1 MKVIYSDGYFLK
13 LGDHVFPAVKY
24 RRVKERLLEEKI
36 IEPSDLREPAPATDE
51 DLLLVHTPSYLQ
63 KLKMGTFSPV
73 EVMRHEV
80 PYSRELVDAFVLAA
94 GGSILA
100 ARLALEEGAAV
111 NLGGGFH
118 HAFPDHGEGFCLI
131 HDVAV
136 AIRRMQK
143 ERKLRKAMVV
153 DCDVHHGN
161 GTAAIFKKDPDV
173 FTLSLHQFNN
183 YPQWKPES
191 TLDVD
196 LADGVQDSEYLDKL
210 SAALD
215 AALRQLVPDML
226 FYVAGADPYQEDQL
240 GGLHL
245 TLEGLVKRDQLVLK
259 TFRQRRIPAHVTLA
273 GGYAVEVEDTV
284 TIHAHTVRST
294 KEIFGGWR

>member
-1 MKVIYSDGYFLK
+1 VKVVYSDGYFLK
-13 LGDHVFPAVKY
+13 LGDHVFPAIKY

-36 IEPSDLREPAPATDE
+36 LEPSDLREPAPATDE

-63 KLKMGTFSPV
+63 KLKMGSFSPV

-153 DCDVHHGN
+153 DCDVHQGN

-191 TLDVD
+191 SLDVD

-210 SAALD
+210 SEALD
-215 AALRQLVPDML
+215 AALCQLVPDVL

-245 TLEGLVKRDQLVLK
+245 TLEGLLKRDQLVLK

-273 GGYAVEVEDTV
+273 GGYAVKVEDTV
-284 TIHAHTVRST
+284 TIHAHTVRAV

>member
-1 MKVIYSDGYFLK
+1 VKVVYSDGYFLK
-13 LGDHVFPAVKY
+13 LGDHVFPAIKY

-51 DLLLVHTPSYLQ
+51 DLLLVHTPSYIQ
-63 KLKMGTFSPV
+63 KLKMGSFSPV

-153 DCDVHHGN
+153 DCDVHQGN

-191 TLDVD
+191 SLDVD
-196 LADGVQDSEYLDKL
+196 LADGVEDSEYLDKL
-210 SAALD
+210 SEALD

-245 TLEGLVKRDQLVLK
+245 TLEGLLKRDQLVLK

-273 GGYAVEVEDTV
+273 GGYAVKVEDTV
-284 TIHAHTVRST
+284 TIHAHTVRAV
-294 KEIFGGWR
+294 KEIFCGWR

>member
-1 MKVIYSDGYFLK
+1 MKVVYSDGYYLK
-13 LGDHVFPAVKY
+13 LGEHVFPAVKY

-36 IEPSDLREPAPATDE
+36 VEPSDLREPEPATDD
-51 DLLLVHTPSYLQ
+51 DLLLVHTPSYIQ

-80 PYSRELVDAFVLAA
+80 PYSRELVDAFVLGA

-100 ARLALEEGAAV
+100 ARLALDDGIAV

-143 ERKLRKAMVV
+143 ERKIEKAMVV
-153 DCDVHHGN
+153 DCDVHQGN

-173 FTLSLHQFNN
+173 FTLSLHQLNN
-183 YPQWKPES
+183 YPTWKPPS
-191 TLDVD
+191 SLDVD
-196 LADGVQDSEYLDKL
+196 LSDGVQDAEYLEKL
-210 SAALD
+210 KEGLD
-215 AALRQLVPDML
+215 SALRQLVPDML
-226 FYVAGADPYQEDQL
+226 FYVAGADPYKEDQL
-240 GGLHL
+240 GGLGL
-245 TLEGLVKRDQLVLK
+245 TLEGLVKRDVLVLR
-259 TFRQRRIPAHVTLA
+259 TARQRKIPAHVTFA
-273 GGYAVEVEDTV
+273 GGYAVQVEDTV
-284 TIHAHTVRST
+284 TIHANTVRVA
-294 KEIFGGWR
+294 KEVFGGAA